1 VSRLARPVRAIYTW
15 FERALALALVA
26 MLMVVLTWACVIFI
40 GTIGSEIWG
49 VWTGADARIDLE
61 PLLSRMDLL
70 REVFG
75 GFLLL
80 LIGLELMKTV
90 VMYLDEDILHW
101 EVVFPVALIA
111 VARHSL
117 EIDPDHTPPMA
128 MVGIGAVIVSLA
140 GGYFL
145 LRRSTPQEAGATPPR
160 P

>member
-1 VSRLARPVRAIYTW
+1 MSRLARSVRAVYTW

-26 MLMVVLTWACVIFI
+26 TLMVVLTWACVIFI

-49 VWTGADARIDLE
+49 VWTGVDARIDLE

-90 VMYLDEDILHW
+90 VMYLDQDVLHW
-101 EVVFPVALIA
+101 EVVFAVALIA
-111 VARHSL
+111 VARHSV
-117 EIDPDHTPPMA
+117 EVEVEHTPPLA
-128 MVGIGAVIVSLA
+128 VGGIGAVIVSLA
-140 GGYFL
+140 AGSFL
-145 LRRSTPQEAGATPPR
+145 LPRSVPIEG
-160 P
+160 